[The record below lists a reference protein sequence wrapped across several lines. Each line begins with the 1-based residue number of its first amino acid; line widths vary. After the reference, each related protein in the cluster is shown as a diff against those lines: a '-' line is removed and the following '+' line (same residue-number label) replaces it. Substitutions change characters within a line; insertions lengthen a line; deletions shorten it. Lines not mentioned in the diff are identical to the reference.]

1 MEPKNWGSIS
11 RVKKL
16 SWFQKNQIDHRK
28 IIDRKIS
35 LDIYKN
41 SFIFNTMKTY
51 TVDVYDNGGEEWF
64 LNGNRH
70 REDGPAIEYADGS
83 KRWYLN
89 GKMHREDGPAIERA
103 AGYKAWYLN
112 GEQLSEAEFNAR
124 TKPTASCEGKVV
136 EVDGV
141 KYKLVKA

>member
-1 MEPKNWGSIS
+1 MI
-11 RVKKL
+11 
-16 SWFQKNQIDHRK
+16 
-28 IIDRKIS
+28 
-35 LDIYKN
+35 N
-41 SFIFNTMKTY
+41 SGMKTY
-51 TVDVYDNGGEEWF
+51 KVDVYDNGGEEWF

-83 KRWYLN
+83 KRWYLNDKMHREDGPAIERADGYKAWYLN

-124 TKPTASCEGKVV
+124 TKPKPSCEGKVI

-141 KYKLVKA
+141 KYKLTKA